1 MKIKEHL
8 KDLLEYSHHYNV
20 KLIEKFNDGDLH
32 LAVPKEAVRLLSHI
46 LNAQK
51 IWNLRMENSE
61 KTQDVWQ
68 VYGKEEMLDIEN
80 ENFERTL
87 DLLEKLE
94 LDSELSYSATNG
106 EAYVNKLM
114 DIIFHLV
121 NHSTYHRGQIAAVL
135 RKAGL
140 EPVAS
145 DFILYKR

>member
-32 LAVPKEAVRLLSHI
+32 LAVPEEAVRLLSHI

>member
-32 LAVPKEAVRLLSHI
+32 LAVPEEAIRLLSHI